1 VRLVIN
7 ASPLIF
13 LSKVDSLAVLPGC
26 FSEILVP
33 PAVVAEV
40 RLILPP
46 FVQLAEVSDLGK
58 AFVRGALGRLHQGE
72 LEVMTLARE
81 HGIGLVALDDRSAR
95 RRASQM
101 GLQPIGTLGILLL
114 AHQRGLMDGP
124 TTAAKIDALVNT
136 HGLFVSSDILMQ
148 IRSTLE

>member
-1 VRLVIN
+1 MRLVIN

-26 FSEILVP
+26 FAQILVP
-33 PAVVAEV
+33 PAVVAEA
-40 RLILPP
+40 RLMLPP
-46 FVQLAEVSDLGK
+46 FVQVAELSDLGK

-114 AHQRGLMDGP
+114 AHQRGLLDGDVA
-124 TTAAKIDALVNT
+124 AAKIEALVEI
-136 HGLFVSSDILMQ
+136 HGLFVSSDLLME
-148 IRSTLE
+148 IRGTLE

>member
-1 VRLVIN
+1 MRLVIN

-13 LSKVDSLAVLPGC
+13 LSKVGSLTVLPGC

-33 PAVVAEV
+33 PAVVAEA

-46 FVQLAEVSDLGK
+46 FVQVAELSDLGQ

-81 HGIGLVALDDRSAR
+81 QGIGFVALDDRTAR
-95 RRASQM
+95 RRAGQM

-114 AHQRGLMDGP
+114 AHKRGLLDGDVV
-124 TTAAKIDALVNT
+124 AAKIDALVNT
-136 HGLFVSSDILMQ
+136 HGLFVSSELLMK
-148 IRSTLE
+148 IRGTLE